1 MFLIDIDLVVIKK
14 YIMEPRDNFENIAL
28 PHVRTVKLTL
38 LRDEIE
44 SINDEEMGRRIN
56 NMRRKLLDN
65 VFRYNGKW
73 SNKIIHGIDEKE
85 K

>member
-1 MFLIDIDLVVIKK
+1 M
-14 YIMEPRDNFENIAL
+14 MEPKDNFENIAL

-44 SINDEEMGRRIN
+44 SISDEEMGRRITY
-56 NMRRKLLDN
+56 MKRKLDDN
-65 VFRYNGKW
+65 VYRYNGKW
-73 SNKIIHGIDEKE
+73 SNKMIHGIDEKE

>member
-1 MFLIDIDLVVIKK
+1 
-14 YIMEPRDNFENIAL
+14 MEPRDNFENITL
-28 PHVRTVKLTL
+28 PYVRNVKLTL

-73 SNKIIHGIDEKE
+73 SNKIIHGINEKE
-85 K
+85 E

>member
-1 MFLIDIDLVVIKK
+1 
-14 YIMEPRDNFENIAL
+14 MEPKDNFENIAL

-44 SINDEEMGRRIN
+44 SISNDELAKRIVKI
-56 NMRRKLLDN
+56 RRKMNDN
-65 VFRYNGKW
+65 VYRYNGKW
-73 SNKIIHGIDEKE
+73 SNKMIHGIDEKE

>member
-1 MFLIDIDLVVIKK
+1 VVIKK

-28 PHVRTVKLTL
+28 PHVRTVKVTL

-44 SINDEEMGRRIN
+44 SISDEEMGRRIN